1 MSLCV
6 CVLVACVF
14 SCFFGC
20 LRLIR
25 DLEYNFKMG
34 AYVLVMSD
42 PYTLW
47 SCLAQLQHY
56 TGFQS
61 CKALCLAPSK
71 GDQ

>member
-1 MSLCV
+1 MCVCV

-42 PYTLW
+42 PYSLELSGTV
-47 SCLAQLQHY
+47 A
-56 TGFQS
+56 
-61 CKALCLAPSK
+61 ALHRVSEL
-71 GDQ
+71 

>member
-1 MSLCV
+1 M

-14 SCFFGC
+14 SRFFSC

-42 PYTLW
+42 PYSLELSGTV
-47 SCLAQLQHY
+47 A
-56 TGFQS
+56 
-61 CKALCLAPSK
+61 ALHRVSEL
-71 GDQ
+71 